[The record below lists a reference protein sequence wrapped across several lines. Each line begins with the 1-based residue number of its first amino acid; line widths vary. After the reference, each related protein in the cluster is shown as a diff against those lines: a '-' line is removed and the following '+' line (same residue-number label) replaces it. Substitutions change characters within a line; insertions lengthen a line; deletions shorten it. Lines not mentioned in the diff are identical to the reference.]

1 MTLKYEVRW
10 SHDAKKTHHKLGSNY
25 QTRFKHMVKI
35 LEESPYH
42 YGKAIK
48 RLSGELS
55 GLYRYRVGKLRIFY
69 VIISS
74 ERAVYITNIDARG
87 DAY

>member
-1 MTLKYEVRW
+1 MTSKYEVRW
-10 SHDAKKTHHKLGSNY
+10 SHDARKRYESFGTDY
-25 QTRFKHMVKI
+25 QKRFKRMVVY
-35 LEESPYH
+35 LEQSPYH
-42 YGKAIK
+42 HAKAIR

-69 VIISS
+69 VIFSS
-74 ERAVYITNIDARG
+74 EKVVYITIIDTRG

>member
-10 SHDAKKTHHKLGSNY
+10 SHDAKKTPEKIGPDY
-25 QTRFKHMVKI
+25 QERFKRMVKV
-35 LEESPYH
+35 LEESLYH

-55 GLYRYRVGKLRIFY
+55 SLVFIATEL
-69 VIISS
+69 
-74 ERAVYITNIDARG
+74 AN
-87 DAY
+87 